1 MYNKHFFLSQDGV
14 LKKIDLDSIV
24 YIEAAKNY
32 TKFYSTDDIYMAR
45 ITFDAAMDL
54 LPENKFLRVHRS
66 FAAAAE
72 HIDVIER
79 DSVRFVSIRTE
90 IPVSKKWYAALANQV
105 IILDTANIDIRK
117 VKRTKAFKNKILLA
131 RR

>member
-1 MYNKHFFLSQDGV
+1 MYNKHFFLRQDGV

-32 TKFYSTDDIYMAR
+32 TKFYSIDDMYLAR
-45 ITFDAAMDL
+45 ITFDAALDL
-54 LPENKFLRVHRS
+54 LPENKFIRVHRS

-72 HIDVIER
+72 HIDIIER

-90 IPVSKKWYAALANQV
+90 IPVSRKWYTALASQV
-105 IILDTANIDIRK
+105 IILDTANIDIKK
-117 VKRTKAFKNKILLA
+117 VKRYKVQRKGMLK
-131 RR
+131 

>member
-1 MYNKHFFLSQDGV
+1 MYRKHFFLRQDGV
-14 LKKIDLDSIV
+14 LRKIDLDNIV

-32 TKFYSTDDIYMAR
+32 TKFYSTGDIYMAR
-45 ITFDAAMDL
+45 ITFDAAMEL
-54 LPENKFLRVHRS
+54 LPENKFIRVHRS

-90 IPVSKKWYAALANQV
+90 IPVSRKWYVALANQIV
-105 IILDTANIDIRK
+105 ILDTANIDIKK
-117 VKRTKAFKNKILLA
+117 VKRYKVRRKNIMK
-131 RR
+131 

>member
-1 MYNKHFFLSQDGV
+1 MYNKHFFLRQDGV
-14 LKKIDLDSIV
+14 LKKIDMDSIV
-24 YIEAAKNY
+24 YIEASKNY
-32 TKFYSTDDIYMAR
+32 TKFYGTDDVYMAR

-72 HIDVIER
+72 HIDVIEK

-90 IPVSKKWYAALANQV
+90 IPVSRKWYAALANLV
-105 IILDTANIDIRK
+105 IILDTANIDIKKIKRYKTGRK
-117 VKRTKAFKNKILLA
+117 NILK
-131 RR
+131 

>member
-1 MYNKHFFLSQDGV
+1 MYNKHFFLRQDGV
-14 LKKIDLDSIV
+14 LRKIDLDSIV

-66 FAAAAE
+66 FAAAAD

-79 DSVRFVSIRTE
+79 DSVRFISMKAE
-90 IPVSKKWYAALANQV
+90 IPVSRKWYAALSNQV
-105 IILDTANIDIRK
+105 VIMDTANIDLRKIR
-117 VKRTKAFKNKILLA
+117 RIKARKGFKQN
-131 RR
+131 R

>member
-1 MYNKHFFLSQDGV
+1 MYNKHFFLRQDGV
-14 LKKIDLDSIV
+14 LRKIDLDSIV

-32 TKFYSTDDIYMAR
+32 TKFYSTNDIYMAR
-45 ITFDAAMDL
+45 ISFDAAMEL

-79 DSVRFVSIRTE
+79 DSVRFVSLRTE
-90 IPVSKKWYAALANQV
+90 IPVSRKWYAALANQV
-105 IILDTANIDIRK
+105 VILDTANIDIK
-117 VKRTKAFKNKILLA
+117 KIKRYKIQKKSLLK
-131 RR
+131 